1 MSSIYGRIC
10 EGCSRDEAVISFDVV
25 PEAIGMNPVTLEVL
39 HEIPEELR
47 GHTYCTG
54 CGALHTE
61 GHILSPDLTRKMH
74 EVMDGRWPV

>member
-1 MSSIYGRIC
+1 
-10 EGCSRDEAVISFDVV
+10 
-25 PEAIGMNPVTLEVL
+25 MNPVTLEVI

-61 GHILSPDLTRKMH
+61 GHILSPDLTRKMR
-74 EVMDGRWPV
+74 EVMGGRWSV